1 MSDINFD
8 VVIAGGGISGLT
20 AGIELAESGAK
31 VAVISRGDPAVCL
44 STGCIDLFALGND
57 PLSGIKSLPPEHPYN
72 LLPHSL
78 IEESLEIFSDI
89 MFDAGLPYIGNARK
103 NRNILTPIGN
113 SKITCLVPRTMETA
127 PQDESLYVH
136 VIGFKGLK
144 DFYPSY
150 ITSRRPNTGF
160 SIYDAGVEST
170 MSISAR
176 FDDFSFVE
184 DFIKWLRSL
193 EIPDGRIALPA
204 VLGLAEPLRAI
215 ELITAST
222 ERLVFEI
229 PTLPPSI
236 PGMRLFKILKKAMQA
251 KGGEIFWGL
260 PVASVEKQGKLI
272 EAVTIETPARPT
284 RLSAKAFIL
293 ASGSFVSGGLYA
305 GMKDNVM
312 ETVFDLPVF
321 VPGARDSWFSNDFFR
336 PGHEIEKAGIVVDG
350 SFRPFDFPYENLFV
364 CGSILAHS
372 EVMKNGCGHG
382 LGLATGLGA
391 ARSCKR
397 YLS

>member
-1 MSDINFD
+1 MSDIYFD
-8 VVIAGGGISGLT
+8 VVITGGGISGLM
-20 AGIELAESGAK
+20 AGIELAGSGAS
-31 VAVISRGDPAVCL
+31 VAVISRGDPAICL
-44 STGCIDLFALGND
+44 STGCIDLLALGND
-57 PLSGIKSLPPEHPYN
+57 PLSGIKNLPPEHPYN
-72 LLPHSL
+72 LVPRAL
-78 IEESLEIFSDI
+78 IEESFEKFGDI
-89 MFDAGLPYIGNARK
+89 MFDAGLPYIGDVHK
-103 NRNILTPIGN
+103 NRKILTAIGN
-113 SKITCLVPRTMETA
+113 SKITCLVPRTMETV
-127 PQDESLYVH
+127 PQKENSYIH

-176 FDDFSFVE
+176 FDDIAFVE
-184 DFIKWLRSL
+184 EFIKWLESI

-204 VLGLAEPLRAI
+204 VLGLAEPLKVI

-229 PTLPPSI
+229 PTIPPSI
-236 PGMRLFKILKKAMQA
+236 PGIRLFKTLKKAFQSR
-251 KGGEIFWGL
+251 GGEIFWGL

-284 RLSAKAFIL
+284 RLNAKAFIL

-305 GMKDNVM
+305 DMKDNVQ

-321 VPGARDSWFSNDFFR
+321 VPGTRDAWFSNDFFM
-336 PGHEIEKAGIVVDG
+336 PGHAIEKAGIMADG
-350 SFRPFDFPYENLFV
+350 SFRPVDVPYENLFV

-372 EVMKNGCGHG
+372 EIMKNGCGHG
-382 LGLATGLGA
+382 LGLTTGLA
-391 ARSCKR
+391 AAKSCAR

>member
-8 VVIAGGGISGLT
+8 VVITGGGISGLM
-20 AGIELAESGAK
+20 AGIELAGSGAS

-44 STGCIDLFALGND
+44 STGCIDLLALGSD
-57 PLSGIKSLPPEHPYN
+57 PLSTIKELPPVHPYN
-72 LLPHSL
+72 LVPHAI
-78 IEESLEIFSDI
+78 IEEAIVKFGDI
-89 MFDAGLPYIGNARK
+89 MFDAGLPYIGNVHSNRK
-103 NRNILTPIGN
+103 ILTPIGN
-113 SKITCLVPRTMETA
+113 SKTTCLVPRTMETA
-127 PQDESLYVH
+127 PQDETPYVH

-150 ITSRRPNTGF
+150 ITSSRPNTGF

-170 MSISAR
+170 MSISSR
-176 FDDFSFVE
+176 FDDSGFIE
-184 DFIKWLRSL
+184 EFIKWLKSL
-193 EIPDGRIALPA
+193 EIPDGRIAMPA
-204 VLGLAEPLRAI
+204 VLGLTESLRAI
-215 ELITAST
+215 ELITEST

-236 PGMRLFKILKKAMQA
+236 PGMRLFRILKKALQS

-260 PVASVEKQGKLI
+260 PIASVEKQGKLI
-272 EAVTIETPARPT
+272 EALTIETHARHT
-284 RLSAKAFIL
+284 RLNAKAFIL

-305 GMKDNVM
+305 DMKDNVQ

-321 VPGARDSWFSNDFFR
+321 VPGTRDSWFGNEFFT
-336 PGHEIEKAGIVVDG
+336 PGHEIEKAGILTDS
-350 SFRPFDFPYENLFV
+350 SFRPVDVPYENLFV

-382 LGLATGLGA
+382 LGLATGLA
-391 ARSCKR
+391 AAKSCKR

>member
-20 AGIELAESGAK
+20 AGIELAQSGAS

-44 STGCIDLFALGND
+44 STGCIDLFAIGDD
-57 PLSGIKSLPPEHPYN
+57 PLLGIKNLPPEHPYN
-72 LLPHSL
+72 LVPHAL
-78 IEESLEIFSDI
+78 IEESLENFSDI
-89 MFDAGLPYIGNARK
+89 MFDAGLPYMGTVHK
-103 NRNILTPIGN
+103 NRKILTPIGN
-113 SKITCLVPRTMETA
+113 SKITCLVPRTMETT
-127 PQDESLYVH
+127 PQGENTYVH

-170 MSISAR
+170 MSISSR
-176 FDDFSFVE
+176 FDDLDFVE
-184 DFIKWLRSL
+184 DFIKWLKSL

-204 VLGLAEPLRAI
+204 ILGLAEPLKAI
-215 ELITAST
+215 ELITASI

-229 PTLPPSI
+229 PTLPPSV
-236 PGMRLFKILKKAMQA
+236 PGMRLFKILKKTMYA

-260 PVASVEKQGKLI
+260 PIASVEKQGNLI

-284 RLSAKAFIL
+284 RLNAKAFIL

-305 GMKDNVM
+305 GMKDTVTEN
-312 ETVFDLPVF
+312 VFDLPVF
-321 VPGARDSWFSNDFFR
+321 VPGTRDSWFSNDFFM
-336 PGHEIEKAGIVVDG
+336 PGHAIEKAGIVADA
-350 SFRPFDFPYENLFV
+350 SFRPVDAPYENLFV

-382 LGLATGLGA
+382 LGLATGLSA

>member
-8 VVIAGGGISGLT
+8 VVITGGGISGLM
-20 AGIELAESGAK
+20 AGIELAGSGVS

-44 STGCIDLFALGND
+44 STGCIDLLALGSD
-57 PLSGIKSLPPEHPYN
+57 PLSDMKGLPPAHPYN
-72 LLPHSL
+72 LVPHAI
-78 IEESLEIFSDI
+78 IEESFEKFSDI
-89 MFDAGLPYIGNARK
+89 MFDAGMPYIGNVHSNRK
-103 NRNILTPIGN
+103 ILTPIGN

-127 PQDESLYVH
+127 PQDETPYVH

-160 SIYDAGVEST
+160 SVYDADVEST

-176 FDDFSFVE
+176 FDDPAFLGE
-184 DFIKWLRSL
+184 FIKWLKSL

-204 VLGLAEPLRAI
+204 VLGLTQPLNAI
-215 ELITAST
+215 ELITALT

-229 PTLPPSI
+229 PTLPPSV
-236 PGMRLFKILKKAMQA
+236 PGMRLFRILKNVLQA
-251 KGGEIFWGL
+251 RGGELFWGL

-272 EAVTIETPARPT
+272 EALTIETPARPT
-284 RLSAKAFIL
+284 RLNAKAFIL

-305 GMKDNVM
+305 DMKDNVQ
-312 ETVFDLPVF
+312 ETVFDLPVY
-321 VPGARDSWFSNDFFR
+321 VPGTRDTWFSNDFFM
-336 PGHEIEKAGIVVDG
+336 PGHEIEKAGITADS
-350 SFRPFDFPYENLFV
+350 SFRPVNFPYENLFV

-382 LGLATGLGA
+382 LGLATGLA
-391 ARSCKR
+391 AAKSCKR